1 MLDDKFAKNLSII
14 LTGYALTHQ
23 EVVWRRQLLSNAEH
37 EDHQR
42 SGGGNLGVK
51 KAAGK
56 PSAGKPRVPS
66 AKSKTSAKAR
76 GKDVKGGKGGKSSKS
91 DAEAEFEEPEKV
103 KNPLLDSVSKNA
115 DGNLVCAGNYAIVHL
130 NLSRN
135 CIGST
140 GVAALY
146 RAVVFQQSDS
156 NREGGGLVRLSLEGN
171 QVDNA
176 DENLLGIRNIL
187 AKMDPYYKDEVVLV

>member
-1 MLDDKFAKNLSII
+1 MLGDKFAKDLSI
-14 LTGYALTHQ
+14 LLMGYELTHQ

-42 SGGGNLGVK
+42 SGGSNLGAK
-51 KAAGK
+51 KAVGK

-66 AKSKTSAKAR
+66 AKGKTSAKAR
-76 GKDVKGGKGGKSSKS
+76 SKDSKGGKGGKSGKN

-115 DGNLVCAGNYAIVHL
+115 DGDLVCAGNYAIVHL
-130 NLSRN
+130 SLSRN
-135 CIGST
+135 GIGTT

-146 RAVVFQQSDS
+146 RAVVFQQGDS

-171 QVDNA
+171 EVDNA
-176 DENLLGIRNIL
+176 DENLLGIRSTL
-187 AKMDPYYKDEVVLV
+187 AKMDPYYKDEVAQV